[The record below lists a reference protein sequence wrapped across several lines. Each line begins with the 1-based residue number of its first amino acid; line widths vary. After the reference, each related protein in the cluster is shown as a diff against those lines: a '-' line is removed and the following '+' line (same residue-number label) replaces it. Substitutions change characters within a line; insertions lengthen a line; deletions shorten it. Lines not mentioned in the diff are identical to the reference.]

1 MARIQ
6 KKKPA
11 FKSRKKETPADS
23 DARTNSD
30 GNQAAAEKADS
41 GKPYGG
47 GLIAGS
53 APEKTKKAYTVK
65 KPVEAGQSAIMKLA
79 DKYFGNWIQFFREV
93 RVELTKVT
101 WPSKKQ
107 TIGSTAVVI
116 VFVFVVAF
124 FLGIVDVGLSSFI
137 RLFL

>member
-11 FKSRKKETPADS
+11 FKPRKAETPGDS
-23 DARTNSD
+23 DVRINSETGPVD
-30 GNQAAAEKADS
+30 AEKADP
-41 GKPYGG
+41 GKPNAS
-47 GLIAGS
+47 GLAAGS
-53 APEKTKKAYTVK
+53 ASEKIKKAYSVR
-65 KPVEAGQSAIMKLA
+65 KPSAGGQSAVMQLA
-79 DKYFGNWIQFFREV
+79 DKYFGTWIQFFREV
-93 RVELTKVT
+93 RVELAKVT

-116 VFVFVVAF
+116 VFVFVIAF
-124 FLGIVDVGLSSFI
+124 FLGIVDIGLSSFI

>member
-11 FKSRKKETPADS
+11 FKPRKSEISADS
-23 DARTNSD
+23 DAPMNPESSRMD
-30 GNQAAAEKADS
+30 AEKADS
-41 GKPYGG
+41 GQANAG
-47 GLIAGS
+47 GLAVGS
-53 APEKTKKAYTVK
+53 GSEKIKKAYSVK
-65 KPVEAGQSAIMKLA
+65 KPSVGGQSAVMQLVE
-79 DKYFGNWIQFFREV
+79 KYFGTWIQFFREV

-124 FLGIVDVGLSSFI
+124 FLGIVDIGLSSFI

>member
-11 FKSRKKETPADS
+11 FKARKKETPAVS
-23 DARTNSD
+23 DTL
-30 GNQAAAEKADS
+30 GNADKEQMDPDKADS
-41 GKPYGG
+41 AGNDAGG
-47 GLIAGS
+47 AVAVSI
-53 APEKTKKAYTVK
+53 PEKKKKAYTVK
-65 KPVEAGQSAIMKLA
+65 RPSTDGQSMVMELTE
-79 DKYFGNWIQFFREV
+79 KYFGNWIQFFREV

-116 VFVFVVAF
+116 VFVFVIAV
-124 FLGIVDVGLSSFI
+124 FLGIVDIGLSSFI